1 MITLYNEKDE
11 KLKLISAFE
20 FNDADMGESS
30 ISATVSFDKEQDFH
44 PDWYV
49 IYNGEKFR
57 LGVRKPTG
65 KKDTSSLSTAYTLVF
80 KSEREDL
87 KRYTF
92 MDFVELGTG
101 NPQPSSYKVP
111 LYATLSELV
120 DRFNLNLRYY
130 LGNRWQMVLPQGYVE
145 DGNAVSVSFDNASL
159 WDVLLRFYEIHGV
172 RWVIRGVSDVMQIQ
186 VGFPEVEI
194 EHVFEYGKGNGLV
207 SVERNNALERIITRL
222 RGRGGEKNLPPD
234 YFHAG
239 DPDTNSFLQATFF
252 QNLMPKSYRDYIRG
266 YNAGS
271 GEGTWAYNKGVAD
284 RINGSPISP
293 VDYAI
298 SDKEDLWGISYGA
311 IEPNELIFPTLQ
323 GATRDG
329 VRLDEVLS
337 VEQVLVDG
345 VREPLNTITIGI
357 GTGGKEDSSGKCGDS
372 KQNWY
377 LKDCRDGISFNIYT
391 DKFNITNPINSAQ
404 VRLTMTPSIIGE
416 DGLPISASFGD
427 DSRIHVNAEFQLVD
441 LTNSI
446 TGEIIRSIP
455 VVDVDTYL
463 WQLEDIP
470 IGEYRLRAH
479 ISWNANIESS
489 NREVVVNVD
498 TRLTAAQ
505 INEYARSTDKGEWKE
520 TFDIEIRDVWG
531 IGRED
536 GETDSDYTYRVWS
549 PRAVSE
555 EMTVMFSDGLLAG
568 EDYEFRIVGFSSDSD
583 NLYQVITSAIKP
595 TSSGGWKLTLQKSDA
610 ELQAANIYLPN
621 TMQNA
626 KAGDHFFFVNISMPY
641 DPYVYNAEQ
650 RVQDYLDEQLSMKDE
665 EFPSFTITPSKIFC
679 STFTEADKIQA
690 GAKIR
695 VRNTA
700 LVGDSYISLYI
711 QSLTKR
717 YTSDSLNPEWSL
729 TLSDLVVASGN
740 PVETLEGEVSV
751 LSQRVY
757 TNRQSIQEA
766 VRSLS
771 STFLRKDGIS
781 DTSYSPTEFSK
792 PVKVGESIADKN
804 FISGDINGKGFGVYT
819 DSDGNRVL
827 ETDILVGRIGARFNE
842 VQINQATYSAGKQI
856 FSGAGMVVDRVEDNG
871 DSWRCY
877 FNTKNAT
884 VRNYFQVGDG
894 AFCQRFVDSGPRQ
907 YWARVVA
914 IGGDYIDISKT
925 DRLVGSFD
933 PLEGDSIARLGN
945 NTDKSRQAALVIDET
960 RDGGGLVTWYDDID
974 NFTLSDKDSVNIGRI
989 DGKTWFQVYGSGYI
1003 GAKDG
1008 TQYVKYENGALTLKG
1023 KLEVGSKISD
1033 ALTVVEDGLIQST
1046 LLKLGYSLNGV
1057 FKVMSGTNGLYDENA
1072 NGGGIAAW
1080 YGGPMIDK
1088 EADKEAVEF
1097 AKALLRFNGTGYFA
1111 GGNITWNED
1120 GSGSVANGN
1129 LSWDANGRLFLKSN
1143 IVIGDSEEETLGGVL
1158 QLLTNIIDWFEVR
1171 TLENGDKVLYT
1182 KYNLAAKGE
1191 VTAGSESGESGSSS
1205 SGAAY
1210 NRLDTWE
1217 NYNENAG
1224 DVLSAKL
1231 GYALKQQ
1238 IEQLQQSGGS
1248 GESVVAN
1255 ITVKIG
1261 NAEYTAVD
1269 GVVSL
1274 PAYPTVPTVPTKLSE
1289 LQNDA
1294 GYITNAA
1301 LGGYATLSDI
1311 GPLDERLTI
1320 IESNYLDSITQQMVI
1335 DALDYTPFDSASFTK
1350 ANIKSALGIADWAL
1364 ASSKPSYSWGEITSK
1379 PTLLSQFTD
1388 DVVAGN
1394 YLPLTGGILSG
1405 ALSAPSINITSAAA
1419 IAHLAFGR
1427 QGGNFITAPSGGY
1440 FTFIPGGKSIA
1451 TANADLV
1458 ITDGIVYPGTT
1469 GVTKL
1474 GFGDKRWSQ
1483 VSSVN
1488 GDFSGALT
1496 AGTFSTANVVSCG
1509 GRLRINASNSVTSFG
1524 FLKATAYTTALNRA
1538 VLDIGSNYGGS
1549 DNIASEAV
1557 DVVAMS
1563 MYRGAVGIG
1572 RAFTY
1577 DELYANR
1584 ASNVMLSVE
1593 GNINNVGDIVSTG
1606 EQVAGSD
1613 MRYKIVKSKFRL
1625 SSAIIAH
1632 APLFRFKWKNHKTTK
1647 LKIGTSAQ
1655 YWEEFAPELVTF
1667 DSVSDFKHLNYAG
1680 LGVAIGISNARE
1692 IEQLKKE
1699 IVSLKERLSKYEHN

>member
-65 KKDTSSLSTAYTLVF
+65 KKDTSSLQTSYTLVF

-101 NPQPSSYKVP
+101 NPQPSSYRVP
-111 LYATLSELV
+111 LYATLYEFV
-120 DRFNLNLRYY
+120 DRFNVNLSYY
-130 LGNRWQMVLPQGYVE
+130 MGDRWRMVLPDDYLE
-145 DGNAVSVSFDNASL
+145 DGNAVSVTFDNASL
-159 WDVLLRFYEIHGV
+159 WDVLLRTYETYGV
-172 RWVIRGVSDVMQIQ
+172 RWTIREVAGIMQIQ
-186 VGFPEVEI
+186 VGFQEVEV
-194 EHVFEYGKGNGLV
+194 EHIFEYGKGNGLV

-377 LKDCRDGISFNIYT
+377 LKDCRNGISFNIYT
-391 DKFNITNPINSAQ
+391 DRFNITNPINSAQ
-404 VRLTMTPSIIGE
+404 VRLTMIPSIIGE

-441 LTNSI
+441 FTNSI

-498 TRLTAAQ
+498 TKLTAAQ

-531 IGRED
+531 IDRED

-626 KAGDHFFFVNISMPY
+626 KVGDHFFFVNISMPY

-650 RVQDYLDEQLSMKDE
+650 RAQDYLDEQLSMKDE

-819 DSDGNRVL
+819 DNDGNRVL
-827 ETDILVGRIGARFNE
+827 EADILVGRIGARFNE

-877 FNTKNAT
+877 FDTKNAT

-907 YWARVVA
+907 YWARVDA

-933 PLEGDSIARLGN
+933 PLEGDSIAQLGN

-989 DGKTWFQVYGSGYI
+989 DGKTWLQVYGSGYI

-1046 LLKLGYSLNGV
+1046 LLKLGYFLNGV

-1191 VTAGSESGESGSSS
+1191 VTAGSEGGEGESSGSGSSGGAS
-1205 SGAAY
+1205 TLGELLNVNSDVDNTQSEDVVLTKYANASHWAMRRLADMVGLDTEALAEYLTTNKYAQESYVQEKINDLINGAPTTLDTLKEIADAITANKTIVDALDAAIGNKLDKSQVNELFTALLSNTTTPISITVGGVTKTISQEVLRKSLGLGTAAY
-1210 NRLDTWE
+1210 KTE
-1217 NYNENAG
+1217 EHFAT
-1224 DVLSAKL
+1224 SQEL
-1231 GYALKQQ
+1231 GETNSDLAQQ
-1238 IEQLQQSGGS
+1238 NSIITSLT
-1248 GESVVAN
+1248 ESLERAN
-1255 ITVKIG
+1255 NLISEMQEKIAIFEDWG
-1261 NAEYTAVD
+1261 FKF
-1269 GVVSL
+1269 G
-1274 PAYPTVPTVPTKLSE
+1274 
-1289 LQNDA
+1289 
-1294 GYITNAA
+1294 
-1301 LGGYATLSDI
+1301 TLSDGSRVLI
-1311 GPLDERLTI
+1311 TPHNFASEGEVTANGTEVNDEFEQRIVVLPEAEYERLV
-1320 IESNYLDSITQQMVI
+1320 E
-1335 DALDYTPFDSASFTK
+1335 
-1350 ANIKSALGIADWAL
+1350 
-1364 ASSKPSYSWGEITSK
+1364 
-1379 PTLLSQFTD
+1379 
-1388 DVVAGN
+1388 
-1394 YLPLTGGILSG
+1394 
-1405 ALSAPSINITSAAA
+1405 
-1419 IAHLAFGR
+1419 
-1427 QGGNFITAPSGGY
+1427 
-1440 FTFIPGGKSIA
+1440 
-1451 TANADLV
+1451 
-1458 ITDGIVYPGTT
+1458 
-1469 GVTKL
+1469 
-1474 GFGDKRWSQ
+1474 
-1483 VSSVN
+1483 
-1488 GDFSGALT
+1488 
-1496 AGTFSTANVVSCG
+1496 
-1509 GRLRINASNSVTSFG
+1509 
-1524 FLKATAYTTALNRA
+1524 
-1538 VLDIGSNYGGS
+1538 
-1549 DNIASEAV
+1549 
-1557 DVVAMS
+1557 
-1563 MYRGAVGIG
+1563 
-1572 RAFTY
+1572 
-1577 DELYANR
+1577 
-1584 ASNVMLSVE
+1584 E
-1593 GNINNVGDIVSTG
+1593 GNIN
-1606 EQVAGSD
+1606 E
-1613 MRYKIVKSKFRL
+1613 
-1625 SSAIIAH
+1625 
-1632 APLFRFKWKNHKTTK
+1632 TK
-1647 LKIGTSAQ
+1647 V
-1655 YWEEFAPELVTF
+1655 YYV
-1667 DSVSDFKHLNYAG
+1667 Y
-1680 LGVAIGISNARE
+1680 
-1692 IEQLKKE
+1692 
-1699 IVSLKERLSKYEHN
+1699 